1 MMPRGGPLR
10 MVRRSRETGMPVDPL
25 ELGARKSGTL
35 TGLARLLPWVAQ
47 IAATFRKRAEYFFP
61 PSHTAIA
68 RESGAR
74 VEVAG
79 QAGART
85 EAVQI
90 AEESITSKTL
100 TETLNPEMN
109 LHSAIRTDRVVD
121 LVLDQQEIERR
132 RNLVRTLFNDF
143 WRGFD
148 DKPVAF
154 LDRLDQ
160 AETYLNERL
169 AASGEAWHLDAETRI
184 LLGLPSRS
192 KSSDQ
197 IKIAYRHKLWLKGN
211 AHN

>member
-1 MMPRGGPLR
+1 MMPGGGPL
-10 MVRRSRETGMPVDPL
+10 MVRRSRETGMPVDPM
-25 ELGARKSGTL
+25 ELSARKSGTL

-47 IAATFRKRAEYFFP
+47 IAATFRKRAEHFFS

-68 RESGAR
+68 RGSGAR

-85 EAVQI
+85 EAVQT
-90 AEESITSKTL
+90 AEESITS
-100 TETLNPEMN
+100 ESPNPEMN
-109 LHSAIRTDRVVD
+109 LHSAIRTDQVVD

-132 RNLVRTLFNDF
+132 RDLVRTLFNDF

-148 DKPVAF
+148 DKPAAF

-197 IKIAYRHKLWLKGN
+197 ITTAYRHKPWLKGN